1 MSEYKKC
8 DLTIEEI
15 EEIIIKRLENA
26 RLQMWNFEQK
36 GKYQTDDERAWLESK
51 LLSIETLAIE
61 LGIIDNGTI

>member
-15 EEIIIKRLENA
+15 EEIIIRRLEHA
-26 RLQMWNFEQK
+26 RWEMRNFEQK

>member
-15 EEIIIKRLENA
+15 EEIIIRRLENA
-26 RLQMWNFEQK
+26 RLQMRNFEQK